1 MGLIDKLKDAIDSLT
16 LGEKLLGGI
25 GVSLFGMVVVF
36 FILILIM
43 FAINL
48 LQKFAGESKK
58 VPSESVSFDETDMNS
73 EVQQE
78 ILEDYGGLVAVI
90 TAAIAAS
97 LNTSTH
103 NIVVKNITRK
113 QDITPVWSKFNRM
126 QQLR

>member
-1 MGLIDKLKDAIDSLT
+1 MDLIGKLKNSIDSLT
-16 LGEKLLGGI
+16 LGEKMLGGI
-25 GVSLFGMVVVF
+25 EVSLFGMAVVF
-36 FILILIM
+36 SILVLIM
-43 FAINL
+43 IAINL
-48 LQKFAGESKK
+48 LHKFAGESKK
-58 VPSESVSFDETDMNS
+58 VPSESVSFDETTMNS

-78 ILEDYGGLVAVI
+78 ILEDYGELVAVI

-113 QDITPVWSKFNRM
+113 QDTTPAWSKFNRM

>member
-1 MGLIDKLKDAIDSLT
+1 MDLIGKLKNSIDSLT
-16 LGEKLLGGI
+16 LGEKILGGI

-36 FILILIM
+36 FILVLIM
-43 FAINL
+43 FAVNL

-58 VPSESVSFDETDMNS
+58 VPSESVSFDETGMNS

-78 ILEDYGGLVAVI
+78 ILEDYGELVAVI

-113 QDITPVWSKFNRM
+113 QDTTPAWSKFNRM

>member
-1 MGLIDKLKDAIDSLT
+1 MDLIGKLKNSIDSLT
-16 LGEKLLGGI
+16 LGEKMLGGI
-25 GVSLFGMVVVF
+25 EVSLFGMAVVF
-36 FILILIM
+36 FILVLIM
-43 FAINL
+43 IAINL

-58 VPSESVSFDETDMNS
+58 VPSESVSFDETTMNS

-78 ILEDYGGLVAVI
+78 ILEDYGELVAVI

-113 QDITPVWSKFNRM
+113 QDTTPAWSKFNRM